1 MKAISRFVNR
11 SLTRYPAVSIIV
23 IMILGV
29 AFFGAAGLMAVPFV
43 AMALGKN
50 RQTFSNKGGGLLKIK
65 ELTNGG
71 SSTTM
76 DDAGYL
82 SGSGLNI
89 DPKMVEHVDER
100 GFMIN
105 AISGGEEWRWKSTL
119 MQVSIDEINLLK
131 TAQNK
136 FFHLY
141 YKSAALPNGNIQE
154 IYIPLVKIVNV
165 LELPFKNDK
174 RSIEVEFL
182 ALMPKGAVSV
192 TPSGFNVAADSYGT
206 IVENAS
212 ALGEVTTQTGTIYT
226 AAV

>member
-11 SLTRYPAVSIIV
+11 YLTRYPAVSILVV
-23 IMILGV
+23 IILGV
-29 AFFGAAGLMAVPFV
+29 AIFGAAGLAAVPFV

-50 RQTFSNKGGGLLKIK
+50 RQTFSNKGGGLLKLR
-65 ELTNGG
+65 ELTSGG
-71 SSTTM
+71 ALTTM
-76 DDAGYL
+76 EDIGYL
-82 SGSGLNI
+82 SESGLNI

-100 GFMIN
+100 GFVIN
-105 AISGGEEWRWKSTL
+105 ALSGGEEWRWKSTL
-119 MQVSIDEINLLK
+119 MQVSIDEINTLK

-165 LELPFKNDK
+165 LELSFKNDK
-174 RSIEVEFL
+174 RTIEVEFL
-182 ALMPKGAVSV
+182 ALMPKGAVTV
-192 TPSGFNVAADSYGT
+192 TPSGFNVPADSYGT

-212 ALGEVTTQTGTIYT
+212 ALGEVTTANGTIYT